1 MVQERELGE
10 IVDAIWT
17 EMLRLEVR
25 PTYTSWHP
33 DGGSRCLS
41 GRVDLSGAWEGTVT
55 VDCSREL
62 ARRVAGTLF
71 DLDPALVT
79 GDELLDAMGEI
90 VNITGGNVKALL
102 PGPCALSLPAV
113 SDADGPVGEHPER
126 PLVARAAFECE
137 GQPFWVIVRGRRS
150 QG

>member
-10 IVDAIWT
+10 IVGAIWT
-17 EMLRLEVR
+17 EMLRLDVH
-25 PTYTSWHP
+25 PTYAAWHA
-33 DGGSRCLS
+33 DGGPRRLS

-62 ARRVAGTLF
+62 ARRLAGTLF
-71 DLDPALVT
+71 DLDPGRVSG
-79 GDELLDAMGEI
+79 GDILDAMGEI

-113 SDADGPVGEHPER
+113 SDAGGPAGERPDR
-126 PLVARAAFECE
+126 PLVARAAFECD
-137 GQPFWVIVRGRRS
+137 GQPFWVIVRGRRAP
-150 QG
+150 G